1 MYGRSKR
8 QAYKKNIMHIKVVI
22 TQLVWQIHWLVVW
35 QKCSRPNNLRSIT
48 KPKHDTT
55 LQFLLNNSHY
65 ATSSQVSTS
74 SSWHRQKLCKM
85 LHKRTPNHLA
95 VIYLHLPSLDK
106 DFREEEIIYCL
117 YSLVCNSEIL
127 YAMHFIYVCKKIEE
141 NTMDYIEMNQLS
153 FIRHNNTP
161 IRDEL
166 LFASSESFSRFACI
180 QI

>member
-106 DFREEEIIYCL
+106 DFREKEEIIYV
-117 YSLVCNSEIL
+117 SLLSSMWFWNPIC
-127 YAMHFIYVCKKIEE
+127 YALHICMQKNRREYYGLHRNEPVVSYM
-141 NTMDYIEMNQLS
+141 TQ
-153 FIRHNNTP
+153 
-161 IRDEL
+161 
-166 LFASSESFSRFACI
+166 
-180 QI
+180 